1 MMGDGTLCYV
11 NGINEK
17 RFAAA
22 DCFGAEIEEIR
33 APEIS
38 PRRASMYIS
47 VKVDLLYTR
56 LAWERVC

>member
-11 NGINEK
+11 DTGINEK

-22 DCFGAEIEEIR
+22 DCFGAAIEEIR

-38 PRRASMYIS
+38 PRIHYIS
-47 VKVDLLYTR
+47 ESRFIV
-56 LAWERVC
+56 